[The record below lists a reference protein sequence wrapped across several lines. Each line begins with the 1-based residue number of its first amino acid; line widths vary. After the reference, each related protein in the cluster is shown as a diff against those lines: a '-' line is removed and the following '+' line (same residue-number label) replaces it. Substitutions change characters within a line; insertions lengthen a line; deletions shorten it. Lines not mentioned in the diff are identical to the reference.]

1 MTIDNEAEEM
11 AVEESTQKETSVWT
25 LVHTLRTKNGLTLVE
40 WVEAGNR
47 LRRSWI
53 TAEMMD
59 ESTVAGKTVMADR
72 PERGIPFGDDFA
84 GVVSFKADPQAF
96 EDELH
101 RRGVW
106 TYADVQLVDVQVAL
120 QHAYGSDYS
129 QLLYAMKQKRNTNNQ
144 EN

>member
-1 MTIDNEAEEM
+1 MTINEEEM
-11 AVEESTQKETSVWT
+11 DEVSTQKESSIWV

-40 WVEAGNR
+40 WTEAGNR

-59 ESTVAGKTVMADR
+59 EKTVSGKSVMADR

-84 GVVSFKADPQAF
+84 NAISFKADPQAF

-106 TYADVQLVDVQVAL
+106 TYEDVKLVDVQVAL

-129 QLLYAMKQKRNTNNQ
+129 QLFYAMKQKRNTNNQ